1 MRYVLLFIIYL
12 IGVVITY
19 KKLNPKEDIG
29 TIILGALAIHM
40 CIAFLSLIIFIF
52 YYFW

>member
-19 KKLNPKEDIG
+19 KKLNPKEDIDS
-29 TIILGALAIHM
+29 IILGSLAFHM
-40 CIAFLSLIIFIF
+40 CIAFLSVIIFIF

>member
-1 MRYVLLFIIYL
+1 MRYVLLFIFYL

-19 KKLNPKEDIG
+19 KKLNPKEDIDS
-29 TIILGALAIHM
+29 IFIGALAIHLS
-40 CIAFLSLIIFIF
+40 IAFIGFIIFLF

>member
-19 KKLNPKEDIG
+19 KKLNPKEDIDS
-29 TIILGALAIHM
+29 IIVGALAIHM
-40 CIAFLSLIIFIF
+40 FIAFFGVIIFIF

>member
-1 MRYVLLFIIYL
+1 MRYVLLFIFYL

-19 KKLNPKEDIG
+19 KKLNPKEDIDS
-29 TIILGALAIHM
+29 IIAGALAIHM
-40 CIAFLSLIIFIF
+40 AIMFFVLIIFIF